1 MRFAQSYMAHEFYVT
16 YAKKVGFTTKIRMTT
31 CDNITKKSV
40 NQAIHCNRDGFRR
53 SRIKAPMRKNMI
65 SAARCKARI
74 YVKFDKEKQ
83 EWIFFKVELRH
94 SYPCSARKAVHYH
107 EYRELTM
114 HAKCMIKDND
124 VAGIRPNKTFLV
136 LANEVGG
143 PSNLGFSEKNL
154 RNYITASLQTSN
166 VNADVRE
173 MMSYFMR
180 MKDINPN
187 FFYAVNF
194 DEECKFRSIVW
205 LDARDVQTEFVKN
218 ADYIVS
224 VVAEEGPSV
233 FMKVEEEKLVNDTI
247 LCVLYNV
254 HFDRSTQEVRYFHL
268 YKVYKIPTCYVLLRW
283 SKNTKRKHTY
293 VKSGHDVSRVDES
306 HTAFRGLCSHFYNV
320 AQDFIND
327 DDETALLHAALE
339 ETRAKLTTHR
349 AKKRSE
355 SVANTHTSIGSQSSN
370 VVSVVNIQGPSKVT
384 TKGETK
390 NKRLGAALEKSFKK
404 SARRKTRMPPWYM
417 FLVHLEASKDVNFG
431 AVVGRNEPQQVGG
444 FMFLLSSFDKS

>member
-1 MRFAQSYMAHEFYVT
+1 MDLVYELSDHGCLQENEIPRVGMRFAQSYMAHEFYVT

-205 LDARDVQTEFVKN
+205 LDARFRASYEYYGD
-218 ADYIVS
+218 IVS
-224 VVAEEGPSV
+224 FDSMHNINRSSLVQFVHKYDHVLGI
-233 FMKVEEEKLVNDTI
+233 KEEKDLEDDTA
-247 LCVLYNV
+247 
-254 HFDRSTQEVRYFHL
+254 D
-268 YKVYKIPTCYVLLRW
+268 
-283 SKNTKRKHTY
+283 
-293 VKSGHDVSRVDES
+293 
-306 HTAFRGLCSHFYNV
+306 
-320 AQDFIND
+320 
-327 DDETALLHAALE
+327 
-339 ETRAKLTTHR
+339 
-349 AKKRSE
+349 
-355 SVANTHTSIGSQSSN
+355 SIGVIPCATSLPMERQF
-370 VVSVVNIQGPSKVT
+370 Q
-384 TKGETK
+384 
-390 NKRLGAALEKSFKK
+390 
-404 SARRKTRMPPWYM
+404 
-417 FLVHLEASKDVNFG
+417 
-431 AVVGRNEPQQVGG
+431 
-444 FMFLLSSFDKS
+444 